1 MNKKIARVAIVAAVV
16 LAIIAALFGVK
27 KYLYSRKPLEL
38 MFDAA
43 YYFSEEASKSGIWSY
58 EKSYSGHQY
67 YLYLPPQYRED
78 NDNVE
83 AKLPLIVVFHGSDEK
98 GQAFKYGRIF
108 TGQDFQEKI
117 YPKGAAVLLM
127 FSRVNYFTDPHG
139 TSLLIQNVC
148 LKNKCIDKE
157 NIIAYG
163 FSQGA
168 KFAAELACAQPRL
181 LKAVVSGSGFYQ
193 MSFWE
198 ILRVLPIRFYWANS
212 EDDKGIFEQGM
223 PTGRRV
229 ARFCKDSRYVQYQ
242 TRHHFYVELKD
253 KTGLRDKGGGE
264 ETFMDWLC
272 EAVNCK

>member
-1 MNKKIARVAIVAAVV
+1 MKKKIACAAVAVIVIVAA
-16 LAIIAALFGVK
+16 
-27 KYLYSRKPLEL
+27 LYDIKNLYTRKPLEL
-38 MFDAA
+38 TFDAA
-43 YYFSEEASKSGIWSY
+43 YYFSEESSKSGAWAY

-67 YLYLPPQYRED
+67 YLYLPPEYRED
-78 NDNVE
+78 SDNSE
-83 AKLPLIVVFHGSDEK
+83 AKLPLIVAFHGSDEK

-108 TGQDFQEKI
+108 TDQNFQEKI
-117 YPKGAAVLLM
+117 YPKGAAVLLI
-127 FSRVNYFTDPHG
+127 FSRINYFTDPHG
-139 TSLLIQNVC
+139 TGLLIQNVC
-148 LKNKCIDKE
+148 IKNKCIDKE
-157 NIIAYG
+157 KIVAYG

-168 KFAAELACAQPRL
+168 KFSAELACAEPRL
-181 LKAVVSGSGFYQ
+181 FKAVVSGSGFYK
-193 MSFWE
+193 MNFWE
-198 ILRVLPIRFYWANS
+198 IVSVLPIRFYWANS

-253 KTGLRDKGGGE
+253 KTGRLNKDGSE